1 MGRVRR
7 IRRGHVTIELD
18 IDAVY
23 EMIKSAE
30 MQAVLEERGGR
41 IADAAGDGHRVEV
54 EVGPNRARAAV
65 ITDTFE
71 AVVSESKDKTLSRAI
86 DAAR

>member
-1 MGRVRR
+1 MSGPKIVLNKAGVRDMLR
-7 IRRGHVTIELD
+7 
-18 IDAVY
+18 
-23 EMIKSAE
+23 SPE

-71 AVVSESKDKTLSRAI
+71 AVVSESKDKTLTRAI